1 MNEDKVY
8 DSASEDE
15 KEDEYFVELAD
26 AMARDQHGDEEF
38 EDQDFDPDFEV
49 FESELRHDHGD
60 DAFER
65 LMNGEFI

>member
-1 MNEDKVY
+1 
-8 DSASEDE
+8 
-15 KEDEYFVELAD
+15 
-26 AMARDQHGDEEF
+26 MARDQHGDEEF